1 MQRGVEG
8 EEEGG
13 ELGEATRER
22 CGGTA
27 ERETQSA
34 MEEACPHGV
43 GDVNV
48 PIAIPPQFLL
58 AKARISRIS
67 RSNERRIFF
76 NLKSQICMSADV
88 LNFNCC

>member
-22 CGGTA
+22 CGGAA
-27 ERETQSA
+27 EKETRSA
-34 MEEACPHGV
+34 MKEACPHGV

-48 PIAIPPQFLL
+48 PIAIHLSFYLRRRRTVR
-58 AKARISRIS
+58 AARG
-67 RSNERRIFF
+67 FF
-76 NLKSQICMSADV
+76 FQ
-88 LNFNCC
+88 